1 MKAAAESPVWT
12 YRTGYTPSVRFKHAE
27 SNHIS
32 TNVYPVPKALEGKVM
47 ACPICTTLEGALAR
61 RNAEYIAACTG
72 VFRQISSKLEGYRVV
87 EMERALS
94 DLRMHSSAYHSD
106 DAGAVAQPLL
116 NAVELNLVAMAH
128 LSH

>member
-1 MKAAAESPVWT
+1 
-12 YRTGYTPSVRFKHAE
+12 
-27 SNHIS
+27 
-32 TNVYPVPKALEGKVM
+32 M

-94 DLRMHSSAYHSD
+94 DLQMHRSTFHSGT
-106 DAGAVAQPLL
+106 AEAVAQSPL
-116 NAVELNLVAMAH
+116 NSVELNLVAMAH